1 MPFWLLNLPISGANR
16 EWPLFNEIRK
26 EKRFVELFEQ
36 IFGEPYNKVEPEDL
50 SLPED
55 LEPETIGEIQ
65 LDNANCS

>member
-1 MPFWLLNLPISGANR
+1 MQEIGTNENELELNNYR

-65 LDNANCS
+65 